1 VEISLAGMKALARI
15 GKKPSGEIRVVDE
28 KALSDWQK
36 TEFYDSILRYAEAQ
50 ALRGNVAEAVRIYK
64 EEVLPRPQEHLQC
77 AALIGLGKANTPEA
91 AALIFTKLHSGNN
104 TVRITAGKVWA
115 AMAKNS

>member
-1 VEISLAGMKALARI
+1 MKVLARI
-15 GKKPSGEIRVVDE
+15 GQKPSGEIKAVDE
-28 KALSDWQK
+28 NALSDWQK

-50 ALRGNVAEAVRIYK
+50 VLRGNVAEAVRIYR

-91 AALIFTKLHSGNN
+91 AALIFTELHSDNN
-104 TVRITAGKVWA
+104 RVRITAGKVWA
-115 AMAKNS
+115 SMTRKS

>member
-1 VEISLAGMKALARI
+1 M
-15 GKKPSGEIRVVDE
+15 
-28 KALSDWQK
+28 
-36 TEFYDSILRYAEAQ
+36 LRYAEAQ
-50 ALRGNVAEAVRIYK
+50 VARGNVDEAVRIYK
-64 EEVLPRPQEHLQC
+64 EEILQRPEEHLQC

-91 AALIFTKLHSGNN
+91 AALIFTRLHSGNN